1 MTEIKHEIDWEK
13 RRWDLVVKLTE
24 AVFNNSRFNLEQRTY
39 GWECDARCI
48 VGQVDAIIDRF
59 RRNKE

>member
-1 MTEIKHEIDWEK
+1 MTEIKPEIDWES

-24 AVFNNSRFNLEQRTY
+24 AVFNNNNFNLDMHSD
-39 GWECDARCI
+39 GWSFDAKRI

-59 RRNKE
+59 RGNKE